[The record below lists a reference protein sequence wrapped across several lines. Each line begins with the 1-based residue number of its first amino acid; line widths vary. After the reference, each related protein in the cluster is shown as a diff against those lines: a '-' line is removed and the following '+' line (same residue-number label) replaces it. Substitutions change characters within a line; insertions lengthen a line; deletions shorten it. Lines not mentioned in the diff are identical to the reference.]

1 MAPAV
6 YVAEDGLVV
15 HQWKEGPLVTCGMDT
30 PVKGNARAGRQE
42 WMAVWENTLIESG
55 EGRWDRAFPEERPG
69 KGITFVM

>member
-1 MAPAV
+1 
-6 YVAEDGLVV
+6 
-15 HQWKEGPLVTCGMDT
+15 MDT